1 MIGLKQGGV
10 LFFLATLSLPSYLYA
25 ASTPYDID
33 LKELD
38 RQNPPPTAAA
48 PKPEKKKVPKE
59 KKHAAEKKAA
69 AEKEAAAEKKAAAG
83 KKAKKAAAAEKKPAV
98 ARKEKPP
105 QRPTEEA
112 GYVRYTV
119 KPGDHIF
126 KILMVNFGMSN
137 DAAERLIPEI
147 VRINHISNIR
157 KLTVGET
164 LLIPTGEHKRAEEAP
179 KKEVRQK
186 KEPSEAAAKP
196 EAVSKP
202 EAPGVGGSPKTEVP
216 RAPEPRAPEP
226 RAPEPAPSVPE
237 PTVPA
242 PPVPAPTVPAP
253 TVPAPSV
260 PTPPVSVPQVSAPTA
275 PVPRVST
282 PTVPAPPVP
291 APPVSAPTV
300 APAAPMPAVPAPP
313 APAAEV
319 VTHLPA
325 VPPTPAVATWICQ
338 VEGEDPAKVVDS
350 VLNALSITWKKNW
363 IIQSKDGAATAYS
376 IKVDRYFEYKG
387 ERYIVAIGDND
398 TYSDT
403 LLSMLAGAGYQG
415 LSIGGNEDYQTVSGK
430 LLNLIGVAPEFGR
443 HAIEGGKEASGF
455 LVRPEDAA
463 GRRVLISGERFA
475 ASQQGLLA
483 PGCGAR

>member
-10 LFFLATLSLPSYLYA
+10 LFVLATLSIPSYLHA

-38 RQNPPPTAAA
+38 RQNPPPAVAA

-59 KKHAAEKKAA
+59 KKHAAEKKS
-69 AEKEAAAEKKAAAG
+69 AAEKKTAAG
-83 KKAKKAAAAEKKPAV
+83 KKAKKAAAAEKKPA
-98 ARKEKPP
+98 AASKEKLP

-157 KLTVGET
+157 KLTVGDT
-164 LLIPTGEHKRAEEAP
+164 LLIPTREHARAEGAP
-179 KKEVRQK
+179 KKEVKQK
-186 KEPSEAAAKP
+186 KEPSKAAAMPEAA
-196 EAVSKP
+196 SKP
-202 EAPGVGGSPKTEVP
+202 EAPGAGGSPRPEMP
-216 RAPEPRAPEP
+216 PAPVP
-226 RAPEPAPSVPE
+226 RAPEPAPATPE
-237 PTVPA
+237 PAVPA
-242 PPVPAPTVPAP
+242 PPVPTPS
-253 TVPAPSV
+253 VPAPSV
-260 PTPPVSVPQVSAPTA
+260 PAPSVAAPTVPAPQVSAPTA
-275 PVPRVST
+275 PVPQVST
-282 PTVPAPPVP
+282 PTVP

-313 APAAEV
+313 APATPPKPAAEAI
-319 VTHLPA
+319 TQPPA
-325 VPPTPAVATWICQ
+325 VPPTPSVATWICQ

-387 ERYIVAIGDND
+387 ARYIVTIGDND

-403 LLSMLAGAGYQG
+403 LLGLLAGAGYQG
-415 LSIGGNEDYQTVSGK
+415 LSIGGNEDSQTVSGK

-483 PGCGAR
+483 PGCGAK